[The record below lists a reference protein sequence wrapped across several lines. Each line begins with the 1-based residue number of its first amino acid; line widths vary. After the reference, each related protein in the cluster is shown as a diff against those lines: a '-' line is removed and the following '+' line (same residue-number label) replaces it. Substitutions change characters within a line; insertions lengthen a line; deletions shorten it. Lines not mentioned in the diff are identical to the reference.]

1 MLEEGVTAIFFSVL
15 SISNI
20 VTADAAICIGCCLL
34 WVQGASLFFW
44 QLIHSF
50 FVKILVVI
58 DSCFW
63 GVALRVAC
71 LKKCN

>member
-1 MLEEGVTAIFFSVL
+1 MYKKMQCLEEGVTAIFFSVL

-34 WVQGASLFFW
+34 WVQGVLLFLASPCA
-44 QLIHSF
+44 F

-63 GVALRVAC
+63 GVACELLV
-71 LKKCN
+71 

>member
-44 QLIHSF
+44 QFMRF
-50 FVKILVVI
+50 FCEDI
-58 DSCFW
+58 
-63 GVALRVAC
+63 GRY
-71 LKKCN
+71 